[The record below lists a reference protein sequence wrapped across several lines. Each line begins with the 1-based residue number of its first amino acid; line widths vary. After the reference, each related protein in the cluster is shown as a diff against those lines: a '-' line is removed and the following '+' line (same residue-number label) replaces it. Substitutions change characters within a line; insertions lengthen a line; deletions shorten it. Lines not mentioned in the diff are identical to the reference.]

1 MTIGRKG
8 KTALVWIVLLA
19 VVIFALLSRSNKTPP
34 PMISSEKA
42 AAAIASGTVVAY
54 RVENQGLVLV
64 TTAGAMLAVAP
75 PVSADVWKRLNESE
89 VGYQPPSDDSPW
101 TTLVT
106 IVIVAAAALIALVYF
121 GRKMQGR
128 QFNSIF
134 ELRKSKAR
142 PVADADKAKFADI
155 GGNRAAVE
163 LLGDVVDYL
172 RSPERWTKAGL
183 RVPRGVLVV
192 GPPGTGKTL
201 LARAVAG
208 ETQAAYFY
216 TSAAEFVEM
225 FVGIGA
231 ARVRDT
237 FEKATKQQPAVIFI
251 DELDAVGRR
260 RGSGIGTM
268 HEEREQTLNQLLVLL
283 DGMEKHAR
291 LVVMAATN
299 RPDVLDPALLRS
311 GRFDRVLRL
320 ELPTKGERL
329 EILTIHTRNKSL
341 DVTLDLDRIAAET
354 DNFSGADLEALVN
367 SAGLLA
373 IRRTRGANGD
383 SVCLTNED
391 FAVARQEMLKSNRS
405 FDRLDSVLVESA
417 SQFAEPTG
425 KALARVTLVT
435 GETLEGQ
442 VLWMNAGLMKL
453 RLADGSEVAVAKKS
467 AAQIAPLEGTESVAR
482 GDFIPDRWAGR
493 SLETS

>member
-1 MTIGRKG
+1 MSLGRKAT
-8 KTALVWIVLLA
+8 TALVWIILLA
-19 VVIFALLSRSNKTPP
+19 VVIFALLNRGDKTPP
-34 PMISSEKA
+34 VIISSEKA
-42 AAAIASGTVVAY
+42 AAAIASGTIEAY

-64 TTAGAMLAVAP
+64 TTAGTTLGVAP
-75 PVSADVWKRLNESE
+75 PVSADVWKRLGESE
-89 VGYQPPSDDSPW
+89 IEYQPANGNSSW
-101 TTLVT
+101 TTIVT
-106 IVIVAAAALIALVYF
+106 VVLIALGVLFGLVYF

-128 QFNSIF
+128 QFNNIF

-142 PVADADKAKFADI
+142 PVAEADKAKFTDI

-172 RSPERWTKAGL
+172 RAPERWTKAGL

-208 ETQAAYFY
+208 ETQASYFY

-320 ELPTKGERL
+320 ELPTQAERF
-329 EILTIHTRNKSL
+329 EILRIHARNKQL
-341 DVTLDLDRIAAET
+341 DVALDLDRIAAEA

-373 IRRTRGANGD
+373 IRRTRGVNGD

-391 FAVARQEMLKSNRS
+391 FAAARQDMLKSNRS

-425 KALARVTLVT
+425 KALARLTLVT
-435 GETLEGQ
+435 GETLAGQ
-442 VLWMNAGLMKL
+442 VLWMNAGLIKL
-453 RLADGSEVAVAKKS
+453 RVADGSEIVVGKKNV
-467 AAQIAPLEGTESVAR
+467 AQIAPLQGTETAPR
-482 GDFIPDRWAGR
+482 GDFVPDRWAGR

>member
-1 MTIGRKG
+1 MNFGRGG

-19 VVIFALLSRSNKTPP
+19 VVFVALLNRGSQTPP
-34 PMISSEKA
+34 TVISTEKA
-42 AAAIASGTVVAY
+42 VAAIESGTVTSC

-64 TTAGAMLAVAP
+64 TASGTTLAVAP
-75 PVSADVWKRLNESE
+75 PVSASVWKSLAESGVE
-89 VGYQPPSDDSPW
+89 YQTSRDDSPL
-101 TTLVT
+101 TTVIAIGVVAVAVLV
-106 IVIVAAAALIALVYF
+106 ALVYF
-121 GRKMQGR
+121 GRKMQGKS
-128 QFNSIF
+128 FNNIF

-142 PVADADKAKFADI
+142 PVAEADKAKFSDI
-155 GGNRAAVE
+155 GGNRPAVE
-163 LLGDVVDYL
+163 LLADVVDYL
-172 RSPERWTKAGL
+172 RAPERWTAAGL
-183 RVPRGVLVV
+183 RIPRGVLVV

-216 TSAAEFVEM
+216 TSAAEFVEL

-251 DELDAVGRR
+251 DELDAIGRR

-311 GRFDRVLRL
+311 GRFDRILRL
-320 ELPTKGERL
+320 ELPTAAERL
-329 EILTIHTRNKSL
+329 EILKIHTRNKPL
-341 DVTLDLDRIAAET
+341 DAGLALDRIAAET
-354 DNFSGADLEALVN
+354 DTFSGADLEALVN
-367 SAGLLA
+367 GAGLLA
-373 IRRTRGANGD
+373 VRRTRGANGD
-383 SVCLTNED
+383 AVRLTADD
-391 FAVARQEMLKSNRS
+391 FARARQDMLKSNRS

-425 KALARVTLVT
+425 RALARVTLVT

-442 VLWMNAGLMKL
+442 VLWMNAGLIKL
-453 RLADGSEVAVAKKS
+453 RLADGSEVAIAKEN
-467 AAQIAPLEGTESVAR
+467 AAQIAPLAGTESTPR
-482 GDFIPDRWAGR
+482 GDFVPDRWAGR